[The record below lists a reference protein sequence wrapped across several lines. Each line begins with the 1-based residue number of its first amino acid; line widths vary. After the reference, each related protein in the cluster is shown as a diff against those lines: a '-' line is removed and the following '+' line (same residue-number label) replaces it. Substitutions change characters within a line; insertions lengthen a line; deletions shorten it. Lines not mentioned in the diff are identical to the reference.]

1 VGNETL
7 GIKWHIGRWV
17 KRSFSS
23 RFEVEA
29 RAHAPLIPILSRQLK
44 ETVGSIET
52 SAGEV
57 CANFGQMA
65 NLARSAAG
73 LGSALVDQNG
83 SATVTDAVE
92 ECRAMLG
99 QLSDRLENSGE
110 LYARAIR
117 QMELANS
124 SVQRVFGVLQQ
135 LDQASFTSRIV
146 ALNAKIEAVHLGSLG
161 TGFEVVAEQISSQ
174 AIRSS
179 QLTEHVVSLLQELT
193 QTMNHTTSELKDLA
207 EADKSEAGRSRETAG
222 QTLSKLEQA
231 SARMQQTVAESCR
244 ASETLYEQISKA
256 IVNMQF
262 QDRVSQ
268 RLGHVIDSLDAMT
281 RALGAESGT
290 GANTPTV
297 EERTQQVAAE
307 LAATYTMP
315 SERAAHSSGDAAETA
330 PDAGGDIELF

>member
-1 VGNETL
+1 MRDR
-7 GIKWHIGRWV
+7 WHIGRWA
-17 KRSFSS
+17 KRSLSS

-44 ETVGSIET
+44 ETVSSIESST
-52 SAGEV
+52 GEV

-73 LGSALVDQNG
+73 LGSALAGQNG
-83 SATVTDAVE
+83 SATVTDAVDD
-92 ECRAMLG
+92 CRAMLG
-99 QLSDRLENSGE
+99 QLSDRLEHSGE
-110 LYARAIR
+110 LYARAIQ
-117 QMELANS
+117 QMEIANG
-124 SVQRVFGVLQQ
+124 SVQRVFTVLQE

-174 AIRSS
+174 AVRSS
-179 QLTEHVVSLLQELT
+179 QLTEKVVSLLRELT
-193 QTMNHTTSELKDLA
+193 RTMDHTMSELKELA
-207 EADKSEAGRSRETAG
+207 DADKAEAGRSRETASH
-222 QTLSKLEQA
+222 TLGILEQA
-231 SARMQQTVAESCR
+231 SERMQQTVAESCR

-281 RALGAESGT
+281 RALGNETEVGQGSAT
-290 GANTPTV
+290 L
-297 EERTQQVAAE
+297 EERKQQVAAQ

-315 SERAAHSSGDAAETA
+315 SERAAHPSGDSLPDSAGTH
-330 PDAGGDIELF
+330 PDAGGEIELF